1 MEFCGVVMDVQN
13 DQLRFLALVFEL
25 CKTSLKNHIF
35 KNDENKPWKTKS
47 AAIITRRWGVEILD
61 ALEFIHSKKIVHR
74 DLKLENVLVS
84 HFSYYTLQTS
94 PSNRLVLLQITNY
107 IFSP

>member
-1 MEFCGVVMDVQN
+1 MEFYGVVMDVQN

-25 CKTSLKNHIF
+25 CMTSLKNHIF
-35 KNDENKPWKTKS
+35 TNEKNIPWRTKS
-47 AAIITRRWGVEILD
+47 AAIITCRWGVEILD

-84 HFSYYTLQTS
+84 LSIITCCKFPPVTIQT
-94 PSNRLVLLQITNY
+94 VDAKD
-107 IFSP
+107 